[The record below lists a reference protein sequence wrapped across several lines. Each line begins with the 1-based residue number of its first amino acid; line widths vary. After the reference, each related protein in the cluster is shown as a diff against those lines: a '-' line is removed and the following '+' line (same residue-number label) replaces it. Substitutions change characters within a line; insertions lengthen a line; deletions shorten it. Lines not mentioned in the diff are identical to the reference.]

1 MSITIGT
8 VILMPVDI
16 AEVETISVA
25 ASATPV
31 AAGTPDY
38 DFVVT
43 VTTSDYVVAALA
55 ANVSNTHEK

>member
-43 VTTSDYVVAALA
+43 VTTSGLC
-55 ANVSNTHEK
+55 SCCSCCKCF